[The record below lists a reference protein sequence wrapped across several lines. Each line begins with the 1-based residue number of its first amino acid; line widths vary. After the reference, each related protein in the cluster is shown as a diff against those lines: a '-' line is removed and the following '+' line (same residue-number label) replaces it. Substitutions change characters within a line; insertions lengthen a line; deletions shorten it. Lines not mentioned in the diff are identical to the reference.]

1 MNQPGLFDPPTVAAE
16 ALASLRA
23 TVAGL
28 TRAIKVYEA
37 DLDAINEAAEALAA
51 AIGDDHNSDT
61 VEIIKDAT
69 QRLLPPIGDMEQ
81 K

>member
-1 MNQPGLFDPPTVAAE
+1 MTASQPGLFDAPPVDDE

-37 DLDAINEAAEALAA
+37 DLDAINEAAEALAEV
-51 AIGDDHNSDT
+51 IGDDHDSDT
-61 VEIIKDAT
+61 VAIIRDAT
-69 QRLLPPIGDMEQ
+69 QRLKE
-81 K
+81 KT

>member
-1 MNQPGLFDPPTVAAE
+1 MDQPGLFDSPAVDDE

-28 TRAIKVYEA
+28 TRALRRCEA
-37 DLDAINEAAEALAA
+37 DLDAINEAAEALARV
-51 AIGDDHNSDT
+51 IGNDHDSDT
-61 VEIIKDAT
+61 VAIIKDAT
-69 QRLLPPIGDMEQ
+69 QRLLSPIGDMEQ

>member
-1 MNQPGLFDPPTVAAE
+1 MTASQPGLFDAPAVDDE

-28 TRAIKVYEA
+28 TRALKVYEA
-37 DLDAINEAAEALAA
+37 DLDAINAAAEVLAKV
-51 AIGDDHNSDT
+51 IGNDHDSDT
-61 VEIIKDAT
+61 VEIIRDAT
-69 QRLLPPIGDMEQ
+69 RRLKET